1 MLTNCLTV
9 IAIDG
14 SVTVARL
21 EESLDLEYHVG
32 DVIPS
37 PEGNGHWRVEEV
49 TLEERCL
56 TVSEIVVAEV
66 VVAEFEPGSVELL
79 AA

>member
-14 SVTVARL
+14 SMSVSRL
-21 EESLDLEYHVG
+21 EESLDLEFHIG
-32 DVIPS
+32 ALIPS
-37 PEGNGHWRVEEV
+37 HDGDGQWRVEEV
-49 TLEERCL
+49 ALEERCL
-56 TVSEIVVAEV
+56 TVSEIVVVEI
-66 VVAEFEPGSVELL
+66 VVAEFEPASVELL

>member
-1 MLTNCLTV
+1 VLTNCLTV

-21 EESLDLEYHVG
+21 EESLDLEHHVG
-32 DVIPS
+32 DVIPG
-37 PEGNGHWRVEEV
+37 PDGNGHWRVEEV
-49 TLEERCL
+49 ALEERCL
-56 TVSEIVVAEV
+56 MVSEISVVEV
-66 VVAEFEPGSVELL
+66 VVGQFEPGSVELL